1 MSAFAYRAV
10 DQRGNQ
16 LEGEADAPSP
26 EILTRRLEASGLAVV
41 RVGAASTNRPAV
53 SGRGAVS
60 ARAGV
65 LDVTRALAAL
75 LSAGLPLSR
84 ALAAAGAVTRGV
96 ARDRLADVRNRVGQ
110 GETLAAAL
118 AANGDVF
125 PPYYVGLV
133 RAAERTGDLD
143 VAFTRLTAQLERE
156 DELRSKLLPAAI
168 YPTLLAF
175 VGMVAVGVLMLFV
188 LPRLAGLLEGAG
200 AELPRSTAIMLKLSS
215 LLQRYW
221 PALLVPPVLVAAG
234 AAWTQFDSRG
244 ARVWSTVLLNLPV
257 IGRLRRDML
266 AARFA
271 RMMGVLLAGGAPLL
285 AALAAAAESVADP
298 RAREAIVGVRER
310 VREGTPLHRAIA
322 GYDLFPSLLSELT
335 SLGEETGRLE
345 DFLRK
350 AADLFEQR
358 TERKTARAVALAE
371 PLMIVALGGV
381 VGSIAL
387 SLLQAIYGM
396 NAGSFR

>member
-156 DELRSKLLPAAI
+156 DELRSKLLAAAI